1 MSEGAEDCFTSDAR
15 PKALAYYTDFWLF
28 GLPSREEYSW
38 ELEDKKN
45 WTIINLDSGQP
56 TAKGREWKVNP
67 PRKNW

>member
-45 WTIINLDSGQP
+45 
-56 TAKGREWKVNP
+56 
-67 PRKNW
+67 